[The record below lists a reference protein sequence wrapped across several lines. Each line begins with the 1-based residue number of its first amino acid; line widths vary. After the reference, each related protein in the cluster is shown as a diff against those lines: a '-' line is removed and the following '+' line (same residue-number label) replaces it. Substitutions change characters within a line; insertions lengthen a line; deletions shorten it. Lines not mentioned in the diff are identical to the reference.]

1 MKYNRKKAGALLC
14 TLGLILALG
23 TGCSA
28 KNSQSGEA
36 RGIPAAPT
44 DSCVLDEANILDEE
58 TEKFVNQK
66 TQALDAASGAQI
78 AVLTVEYTGSLSTEE
93 YALTVGNNW
102 GVGDKDK
109 DNGIVLLLV
118 PGADDYWCLQ
128 GKGLE
133 TTLPTSTLS
142 RILQQQMEPQWVKK
156 DYDTGTRQTV
166 QALYEELC
174 SIYGIDPDEA
184 EAAVSG
190 SYSTGFNSNAGSYVY
205 QYGSPAGSSVSGMAG
220 AMAPMLFFVVIAVVV
235 ILLLIPRGP
244 RGGGGGGGGS
254 LLPWLFLF
262 GGGPRW
268 GPRPPRP
275 PRPPRGPGGFGGGF
289 GGGGFGGGFGSGR
302 GGFGGGFGGG
312 GGGFGGF
319 GGGGFHGGGAGRGR

>member
-1 MKYNRKKAGALLC
+1 MKQNRKKAGALLC
-14 TLGLILALG
+14 ALALVLALG

-28 KNSQSGEA
+28 RSTQEGEA
-36 RGIPAAPT
+36 QGIPAAPT
-44 DSCVLDEANILDEE
+44 DSYVLDEAGILSQE
-58 TEKFVNQK
+58 TEEYVNQK
-66 TQALDAASGAQI
+66 TQALRNACGSEIVVVA
-78 AVLTVEYTGSLSTEE
+78 VEYTGSLSTEE
-93 YALTVGNNW
+93 YALTVGENW

-142 RILQQQMEPQWVKK
+142 RILQQQMEPQWVQK

-166 QALYEELC
+166 EALYEELC
-174 SIYGIDPDEA
+174 TIYQVSPE
-184 EAAVSG
+184 ETAAGG
-190 SYSTGFNSNAGSYVY
+190 SYSTGFNSNAEGYVY
-205 QYGSPAGSSVSGMAG
+205 QYGRPSGGAVSTAVSL
-220 AMAPMLFFVVIAVVV
+220 APFLFFVIIAVVV
-235 ILLLIPRGP
+235 VLLLFPRGP
-244 RGGGGGGGGS
+244 RGGGGGGS
-254 LLPWLFLF
+254 VLPWLLLF

-268 GPRPPRP
+268 RGPRPPH
-275 PRPPRGPGGFGGGF
+275 GPGGFGGFGGGF
-289 GGGGFGGGFGSGR
+289 GHGGGFGGGFGH
-302 GGFGGGFGGG
+302 GG

>member
-36 RGIPAAPT
+36 QGIPAAPT

-93 YALTVGNNW
+93 YVLTVFNNW
-102 GVGDKDK
+102 GVGDGTKN
-109 DNGIVLLLV
+109 NGVLLLLV

-174 SIYGIDPDEA
+174 SIYSIDPDEA

-190 SYSTGFNSNAGSYVY
+190 SYSTGFNSNADSYVY
-205 QYGSPAGSSVSGMAG
+205 QYGSPAGTSMSGMAG

-235 ILLLIPRGP
+235 VLLLIPRGP
-244 RGGGGGGGGS
+244 RGGGGGGGGGS

-289 GGGGFGGGFGSGR
+289 GGGGFGGGFGSG
-302 GGFGGGFGGG
+302 GGFGGGFG

-319 GGGGFHGGGAGRGR
+319 GGGGSHGGGAGRGR

>member
-1 MKYNRKKAGALLC
+1 M
-14 TLGLILALG
+14 
-23 TGCSA
+23 
-28 KNSQSGEA
+28 
-36 RGIPAAPT
+36 
-44 DSCVLDEANILDEE
+44 LDEANILDEE

>member
-1 MKYNRKKAGALLC
+1 
-14 TLGLILALG
+14 
-23 TGCSA
+23 
-28 KNSQSGEA
+28 
-36 RGIPAAPT
+36 PT

>member
-1 MKYNRKKAGALLC
+1 MIYNRKKAGALLC

-28 KNSQSGEA
+28 KNFQSGEGQ
-36 RGIPAAPT
+36 GIPAAPT

-58 TEKFVNQK
+58 TEKFVDQK
-66 TQALDAASGAQI
+66 TQALDIACGAQI

-93 YALTVGNNW
+93 YVLTVFNNW
-102 GVGDKDK
+102 GVGDGTKN
-109 DNGIVLLLV
+109 NGVFLLLV

-190 SYSTGFNSNAGSYVY
+190 SYSTGFNSNADSYVY

-244 RGGGGGGGGS
+244 RGGGGGGGGGS

-289 GGGGFGGGFGSGR
+289 GGGGFGGGFGSG
-302 GGFGGGFGGG
+302 GGFGGGFG

-319 GGGGFHGGGAGRGR
+319 GGGGSHGGGAGRGR

>member
-28 KNSQSGEA
+28 KNSQSGEVQ
-36 RGIPAAPT
+36 GIPAAPT
-44 DSCVLDEANILDEE
+44 DSYVLDEANILNEE
-58 TEKFVNQK
+58 TEQFVNQK
-66 TQALDAASGAQI
+66 TQALSNTCGAQI
-78 AVLTVEYTGSLSTEE
+78 VAVTVEYTGSLSTEQ
-93 YALTVGNNW
+93 YALTVGENW

-174 SIYGIDPDEA
+174 SIYGVDPDEA

-190 SYSTGFNSNAGSYVY
+190 SYSTGFNSNADSYVY

-244 RGGGGGGGGS
+244 RGGGGGGS

-268 GPRPPRP
+268 GSRPPRP

-289 GGGGFGGGFGSGR
+289 GGGSFGGGFGSG
-302 GGFGGGFGGG
+302 GGFGGGFG

-319 GGGGFHGGGAGRGR
+319 GGGGSHGGGAGRGR